1 MLRLLQIYQQSTG
14 RSDSKRE
21 TVDGETFERI
31 HSELPLELLHGAV
44 IYECPFFQSGNVVMI
59 AVSFLRS
66 LFITSRHEKFL
77 RSERT
82 EKGADVVKAAFSYLE
97 CSCRDIQKSHSA
109 LVLEESQTGDVIV
122 LLLFE
127 ELFVKSHTRSDQF
140 GDSTLDYILGQ
151 FRVFKLVTDRYLVAR
166 TDKSRKICFK

>member
-31 HSELPLELLHGAV
+31 HSELPLELLHRAV

-66 LFITSRHEKFL
+66 LFIASRYEKFL

-82 EKGADVVKAAFSYLE
+82 EKGTDVVKAAFSYLE

-122 LLLFE
+122 LLLLE
-127 ELFVKSHTRSDQF
+127 KLLIESYSGGDKF
-140 GDSTLDYILGQ
+140 GDASLDYILGQ
-151 FRVFKLVTDRYLVAR
+151 LRVFKLVTDRYLVAR
-166 TDKSRKICFK
+166 THKSRKICFK